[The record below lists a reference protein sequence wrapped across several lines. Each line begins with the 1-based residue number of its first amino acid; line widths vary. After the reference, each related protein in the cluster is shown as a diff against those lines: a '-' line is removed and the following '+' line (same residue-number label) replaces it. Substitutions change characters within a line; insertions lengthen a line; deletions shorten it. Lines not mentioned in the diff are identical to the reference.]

1 MTDVVDVIDLD
12 RQNQVTAESGR
23 QGRSVVKIGL
33 LFVDVGTM
41 VSSPWWTAKMAEI
54 EDRRSISEHA
64 LCTVGG
70 GCVGDKVVATSLQTQ
85 EIALVHVRGA
95 TLRGTIRKS

>member
-33 LFVDVGTM
+33 LFADVGTM
-41 VSSPWWTAKMAEI
+41 VSSPW
-54 EDRRSISEHA
+54 
-64 LCTVGG
+64 
-70 GCVGDKVVATSLQTQ
+70 
-85 EIALVHVRGA
+85 
-95 TLRGTIRKS
+95 